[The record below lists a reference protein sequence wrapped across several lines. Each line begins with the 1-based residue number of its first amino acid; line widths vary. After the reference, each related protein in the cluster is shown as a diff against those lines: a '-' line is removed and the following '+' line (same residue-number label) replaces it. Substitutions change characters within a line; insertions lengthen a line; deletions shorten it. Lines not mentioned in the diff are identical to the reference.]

1 MAMWLKFSGIGERW
15 QHEGRLRESCLQHS
29 CVVPPMY
36 LLHKSHKAWK
46 PGDLPATHPVVSGWS
61 GIGVPLSN
69 MVSDYVENI
78 ANMKVDPL
86 EIISTEDLLSRVND
100 HNQKVAEVDPDT
112 KTVLGG
118 CDAVALFPSMTS
130 RETGR
135 AVREATIK
143 IIKESGL

>member
-1 MAMWLKFSGIGERW
+1 
-15 QHEGRLRESCLQHS
+15 
-29 CVVPPMY
+29 
-36 LLHKSHKAWK
+36 
-46 PGDLPATHPVVSGWS
+46 
-61 GIGVPLSN
+61 

-112 KTVLGG
+112 KPVLGG

-130 RETGR
+130 RKTGR
-135 AVREATIK
+135 AVREATIN
-143 IIKESGL
+143 IIKESGLKIEGLDYTEIVMNMRDFEIQARKLNKISPQRKFTRGHHPTMSGKGSLQKK